1 MVTAASPNGF
11 RSRVPAKITSSMR
24 APRRLLADCSPSTQ
38 LMASLRF
45 DLPQPL
51 GPTIAAMPP
60 PLKRSSVRSQLSEA
74 AYGFAAGLFF
84 LGYVLFEVPSNL
96 LLTRIGARR
105 TLSRI
110 MVLWGLASASM
121 MFVRTE
127 TSFY

>member
-60 PLKRSSVRSQLSEA
+60 PLKRSSVRSQRSEEHTSE
-74 AYGFAAGLFF
+74 LHS
-84 LGYVLFEVPSNL
+84 LRHLVCRL
-96 LLTRIGARR
+96 LLEKKQKCH
-105 TLSRI
+105 SR
-110 MVLWGLASASM
+110 SN
-121 MFVRTE
+121 TE
-127 TSFY
+127 